1 MNNNN
6 YTNRFLIVALLMMV
20 GLLGF
25 TNQSNAQEAYAV
37 FDETNGS
44 LTFYYDDNKPEGAYG
59 LSAYGDNGWYSVYMQ
74 IKEVV
79 FDKSFK
85 NYDKLTS
92 TTRMFSP
99 GFYIAK
105 IVGLEYLNTENVT
118 DMSRMFEDCQSLTN
132 IDLSSLKTDNVTDM
146 SLMFYGCRSLT
157 SLDLSNFNT
166 KNVTDMGGMFNSCDR
181 LVSINFS
188 NFNTKN
194 VTNMSGMFMYCNG
207 FFSIDLSNFN
217 TSMVTNM
224 NSMFSNCGNLWTIYV
239 GDNWNTDNVIDSDRM
254 FDFCNGLFGGKGTA
268 YSNENT
274 DVAYACIDGGSAMPG
289 YFTQKSDPKK
299 VAIKFTTLPKTDY
312 VLGEE
317 FNLDDAVLSVT
328 FDDKVTVNVTDFSSV
343 LFSGFDN
350 KTIGKQTVTARFQDV
365 ETQFDVTVSEKDW
378 GYAYYDET
386 DNSLTL
392 YYGKYKA
399 DAIATT
405 GVQLCKSNVK
415 KVIFDPSFAQFRPT
429 NCKSWFE
436 GSGLTEIVDMD
447 KYLNTENVT
456 NMSNMFWGCSLTTIN
471 VSNFKT
477 DNVTN
482 MSGMFDRCRY
492 LTTLDVSNFKT
503 DKVTDMSC
511 MFNFCDRLTSLDVT
525 NFETGNVTNMSE
537 MFHDCESLTSLDVSN
552 FNTAKVTNMAG
563 MFSSCYGLTTLD
575 VSNFNT
581 DNVTDMS
588 AMFCDCLS
596 LTTLDVSN
604 FNTKNV
610 TDMNNMFNYCG
621 LTKLDV
627 SNFNTENVTNMVG
640 MFCGCGSLTSLD
652 VSNFNTDNVTY
663 MNSMFNS
670 CSGLT
675 SLDLSNFN
683 TKNVTNMYC
692 MFRGCSGLTTLDL
705 SSFNTE
711 KVTDM
716 TEMFES
722 CSGLTSLDLS
732 NFNTDLVTKMDNM
745 FSYCTNL
752 VTLDISSLNTG
763 IVTDMSSMFNGCS
776 SIVTLDLGN
785 FNTENV
791 KNMSTMFDGCTN
803 LKTITVG
810 EKWNTNSVTYSSY
823 SMFRNCTNIV
833 GGAGTKYDENYTDVV
848 YAHIDGGTENPGYLT
863 LKVLPIDTTLTAPAK
878 LSYIEG
884 EELDL
889 TGGVITITFNNG
901 ETQTIA
907 LTDENVAISD
917 FDNTKIGEQDISVRY
932 STKTFLFKVN
942 VESKTAI
949 AIELTQLPTKLNYFE
964 GDAFVP
970 DGGELIVTFN
980 NKTSE
985 ILELAKATIT
995 GFDSNT
1001 IGEQTIT
1008 VDYLGQKSEFK
1019 VNVKRKN
1026 PYEAPVVADDVY
1038 QISTAQDLFWFVT
1051 EVNNGHTDLNAVLVN
1066 DIVINQ
1072 DLWKQLNKTTK
1083 AEPQLTEWNPIGTL
1097 TNAYSGTFDGQGHTI
1112 SGVYINDDTQ
1122 SNVGLFGVITET
1134 AVIKNLGVTDSY
1146 IKGDENVGAICGSS
1160 EGTIINCYN
1169 TSIIEGNTN
1178 VGAISG
1184 AITEKA
1190 VVANSYSLG
1199 KATKSDGTEQGVT
1212 GTAATQNVQ
1221 NCYYLTENASSTDR
1235 QAKTAQQFK
1244 SGEVTEHLKQPVTIG
1259 GVEYKNEILD
1269 TVTELPGV
1277 EEITVPTD
1285 PEDPPTP
1292 VSETSASN
1300 IRIWSFGS
1308 TVYVENATSDIYI
1321 VNLNGSLITKRSPDN
1336 NHMEICLNNKGVFIV
1351 KTGDTTQKI
1360 IIQ

>member
-20 GLLGF
+20 GLFGF
-25 TNQSNAQEAYAV
+25 TNQSNAQEAYTV

-44 LTFYYDDNKPEGAYG
+44 LTFYYDDSKPEGAYG
-59 LSAYGDNGWYSVYMQ
+59 LSAYDNNGWYTRYMQ

-207 FFSIDLSNFN
+207 FSSIDLSNFN

-224 NSMFSNCGNLWTIYV
+224 NNMFSNCGNLWTIYV

-289 YFTQKSDPKK
+289 YFTPKSDPKK

-378 GYAYYDET
+378 GYAYYDDT

-399 DAIATT
+399 GAVATT
-405 GVQLCKSNVK
+405 GVQLGNNNKVT

-492 LTTLDVSNFKT
+492 LTTLDVSNFQT

-525 NFETGNVTNMSE
+525 NFETGNVTNMSG
-537 MFHDCESLTSLDVSN
+537 MFHDCERLTTLDVSN
-552 FNTAKVTNMAG
+552 FNTTKVTNMAW

-588 AMFCDCLS
+588 GMFCDCLS

-610 TDMNNMFNYCG
+610 TDMNNMFNHCG

-663 MNSMFNS
+663 MHSMFNS

-763 IVTDMSSMFNGCS
+763 IVTDMSNMFNGCS

-863 LKVLPIDTTLTAPAK
+863 LKVLPIDTTLTAPIK

-901 ETQTIA
+901 DTQPIA
-907 LTDENVAISD
+907 LTDEKVTISG
-917 FDNTKIGEQDISVRY
+917 FDNTKPV
-932 STKTFLFKVN
+932 
-942 VESKTAI
+942 
-949 AIELTQLPTKLNYFE
+949 
-964 GDAFVP
+964 
-970 DGGELIVTFN
+970 
-980 NKTSE
+980 
-985 ILELAKATIT
+985 
-995 GFDSNT
+995 
-1001 IGEQTIT
+1001 EQTIT
-1008 VDYLGQKSEFK
+1008 VKYLEFETTFVVTVSPK
-1019 VNVKRKN
+1019 PVVN
-1026 PYEAPVVADDVY
+1026 PYTEPEAKDDVY
-1038 QISTAQDLFWFVT
+1038 QISTAQELFWFVT
-1051 EVNNGHTDLNAVLVN
+1051 EVNNGHTDLDAVLVN

-1083 AEPQLTEWNPIGTL
+1083 AEPQLTPWNPIGTL

-1112 SGVYINDDTQ
+1112 SGIYINDDTQ
-1122 SNVGLFGVITET
+1122 DNVGLFGVITET

-1146 IKGDENVGAICGSS
+1146 IKGDENVGAICGNSQ
-1160 EGTIINCYN
+1160 GTIVNCYN

-1178 VGAISG
+1178 VGAITG
-1184 AITEKA
+1184 AITEQS

-1285 PEDPPTP
+1285 PEDPPTA
-1292 VSETSASN
+1292 VSEISASN

-1336 NHMEICLNNKGVFIV
+1336 NHMEISLNNKGVFIV
-1351 KTGDTTQKI
+1351 KTGDTIQKI